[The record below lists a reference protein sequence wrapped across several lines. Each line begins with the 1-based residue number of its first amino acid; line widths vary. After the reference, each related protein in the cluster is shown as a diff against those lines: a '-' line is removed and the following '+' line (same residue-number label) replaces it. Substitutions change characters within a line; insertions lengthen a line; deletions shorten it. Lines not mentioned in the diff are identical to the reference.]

1 MRLAV
6 LATMFAFATVLAAPA
21 LAQVSVGPVDQSKGT
36 FEDKFRQFEGED
48 WPTPTDYR
56 NASGA
61 PGHRYW
67 QQQVDYSIDVSLDEP
82 TRTLTGKQVVTYTN
96 NSPDALTYLWM
107 LLDQQNY
114 RRNSL
119 AERTRTYTAATEVSV
134 NEVLRVQRMQDW
146 EGGFN
151 DLKITGPDGAD
162 VPFNIVDSM
171 LRLEL
176 PAPLKTGESYTFTVT
191 FTLPMPETGIVGG
204 RSGYECFTKA
214 GEDGNCIFEA
224 AQFFPRMAVYSDYEG
239 WHNAQFL
246 GSGEF
251 TLEFGDYDV
260 RITVPVDHQLAATG
274 TLQNPEILTETQRAR
289 LEQART
295 ADAPVYIVTAAEAA
309 AAEASP
315 ARSGTRTW
323 HFQADNVRDFAWA
336 SSRKFVWDAMGV
348 VQTSA
353 TQANG
358 AHPIVMAMSFYP
370 KEARPLWDAYSTR
383 AIAQTIRVYDQFA
396 IPYPYPYAQSV
407 NGPQG
412 GMEYPMLT
420 FNGQRP
426 IVDENGR
433 RTYTER
439 AKNGLI
445 GVVIHEVGH
454 TYFPMVIN
462 SDERQWTWMDEGL
475 NSFVQYQA
483 QKLWD
488 PNFPSRGEPRDIV
501 EYMVSQDQVPIM
513 TNSESVL
520 QFGNNAYAKPA
531 TALVILR
538 ETILGRELFDRAFR
552 EYSHRWAFK
561 RPTPYDF
568 FRTMEESSGVD
579 LDWFWRGW
587 FYSTDHVDI
596 ALESVVRAQLQSTDP
611 DARARLARERFA
623 QAPTPTTVTNNA
635 GIETV
640 IERDPGARD
649 FYNSTDQFTVTAQA
663 RRDQAS
669 ADKKADEDR
678 RRAQGFTD
686 NIYRFT
692 FRNVGGLVMPVIV
705 KMTWDDGTTETVR
718 VAAEVWRRN
727 AQSVIWQYVS
737 SKTLVSAELDPL
749 WETADAV
756 RANNYFPRRIDEQSF
771 TLSAPPPPP
780 ANRMRDSDVEVSP
793 DSTAVRDA
801 PRPAA
806 RP

>member
-1 MRLAV
+1 MRLAI
-6 LATMFAFATVLAAPA
+6 LATMFAFAAAVAAPA

-67 QQQVDYSIDVSLDEP
+67 QQQVDYSIDVALDEP
-82 TRTLTGKQVVTYTN
+82 SRTLTGKQVVTYTN
-96 NSPDALTYLWM
+96 NSPDALGYLWM

-119 AERTRTYTAATEVSV
+119 AERTRTYSAATEVSV

-162 VPFNIVDSM
+162 VPFTIVDSM

-176 PAPLKTGESYTFTVT
+176 PTPLKTGETYSFTLD
-191 FTLPMPETGIVGG
+191 FTLPMPETNVVGG

-214 GEDGNCIFEA
+214 GEDGNCIFLA
-224 AQFFPRMAVYSDYEG
+224 AQWFPRLAVYSDYEG

-260 RITVPVDHQLAATG
+260 RITVPTDHQVSSTG
-274 TLQNPEILTETQRAR
+274 ALQNPDILTAAQRQR
-289 LEQART
+289 LDQART

-309 AAEASP
+309 AAEAAP

-323 HFQADNVRDFAWA
+323 HFKADDVRDFAFA
-336 SSRKFVWDAMGV
+336 SSRKFIWDAVGV
-348 VQTSA
+348 EQDNPAQPV
-353 TQANG
+353 
-358 AHPIVMAMSFYP
+358 VMAMSFYP
-370 KEARPLWDAYSTR
+370 KEARPLWDAYSTK
-383 AIAQTIRVYDQFA
+383 AIAHTIDVYNQFS
-396 IPYPYPYAQSV
+396 IPYPYPTAQSV
-407 NGPQG
+407 NGPVG
-412 GMEYPMLT
+412 GMEYPMIT
-420 FNGQRP
+420 FNGPRP
-426 IVDENGR
+426 VRDDNGR
-433 RTYTER
+433 LTYTER

-454 TYFPMVIN
+454 IYFPMVIN

-475 NSFVQYQA
+475 NSFLQYIA

-513 TNSESVL
+513 TQSDSVL
-520 QFGNNAYAKPA
+520 QFGNNAYGKPA

-538 ETILGRELFDRAFR
+538 ETVLGRELFDRAFR
-552 EYSHRWAFK
+552 EYSQRWAFK

-596 ALESVVRAQLQSTDP
+596 SLENVVRAQLQSTDP
-611 DARARLARERFA
+611 DVRARLARERFA

-640 IERDPGARD
+640 IERDPAVRD

-692 FRNVGGLVMPVIV
+692 FRNVGGVVMPVIV

-727 AQSVIWQYVS
+727 SQSVIWQYVS
-737 SKTLVSAELDPL
+737 NKTLVSAELDPL

-756 RANNYFPRRIDEQSF
+756 RVNNYFPRRIDEQTF
-771 TLSAPPPPP
+771 TLGAPPPPAP
-780 ANRMRDSDVEVSP
+780 NRMRDSDVEVSP

>member
-1 MRLAV
+1 MRLAF
-6 LATMFAFATVLAAPA
+6 LATLFAFAAISAGPS

-67 QQQVDYSIDVSLDEP
+67 QQKVDYSIDVALDEP
-82 TRTLTGKQVVTYTN
+82 TRTLTGRQVVTYTN
-96 NSPDALTYLWM
+96 NSPDALGYLWM

-119 AERTRTYTAATEVSV
+119 AERTRTYSAATEVSV
-134 NEVLRVQRMQDW
+134 NEVLRVQRFQDW

-151 DLKITGPDGAD
+151 DLKITGPDGVD

-176 PAPLKTGESYTFTVT
+176 PTPLGTGEQFSFTIT
-191 FTLPMPETGIVGG
+191 FTLPMPETSIVGG
-204 RSGYECFTKA
+204 RSGYECFTKT

-260 RITVPVDHQLAATG
+260 RITVPADHQLAATG
-274 TLQNPEILTETQRAR
+274 TLQNPEILTAAQRAR
-289 LEQART
+289 LAQART
-295 ADAPVYIVTAAEAA
+295 ATAPVYIVTAAEAA
-309 AAEASP
+309 AAEARP

-353 TQANG
+353 TEANG

-412 GMEYPMLT
+412 GMEYPMIT

-426 IVDENGR
+426 IVDDNGR

-596 ALESVVRAQLQSTDP
+596 SLDGVVRAQLQSTDP
-611 DARARLARERFA
+611 EARARLARERFA
-623 QAPTPTTVTNNA
+623 EAPTPTTVTNNA

-640 IERDPGARD
+640 VERDPAVRD
-649 FYNSTDQFTVTAQA
+649 FYNATDQFTVTAQA

-727 AQSVIWQYVS
+727 PQSAIWQYVS
-737 SKTLVSAELDPL
+737 NKTLVSAELDPL

-771 TLSAPPPPP
+771 TLSAPPTPA

-801 PRPAA
+801 PLPAT
-806 RP
+806 RR